1 MMFNKLSSKQTIE
14 QSDLDFLSDRNAA
27 MMLKTPRG
35 GRLLLWSVFAFLVCA
50 LVWANFTYLDEV
62 TVGQGKVIPSSQ
74 VQVIQNLEGGI
85 LKEVNVRVGQSVA
98 QGELL
103 MTIENTEAL
112 SSLRE
117 RQVERMNL
125 MVRAARLDAEANGEE
140 PKFTTEMQSGYQE
153 IINRE
158 MDLYRNRQISL
169 TTNQAIFEQQIAQ
182 KEQEVVEQNAKLS
195 NLEDSFQL
203 ASEELR
209 LTRPAFEQGAVSRV
223 ELLQL
228 ERQVNQL
235 QGDLQATK
243 LAIPRAR
250 SALQEART
258 KLAESTAKFRADA
271 QEQLTDVRAQ
281 LDQLRESSVTLEDKV
296 DRTLVRSPVKGIVK
310 QVQINTV
317 GGVIKPGMSLMEIVP
332 VDDSLLI
339 EAKVRPE
346 DVGFIKPELKAVV
359 KLSAYD
365 FSIYGG
371 LDAEVENI
379 SADTILDEEGNSFYV
394 VRVRT
399 NKNFLG
405 PSDAPLNIIPGMQS
419 TVDIITGKKSVL
431 DYLMKPIFKAQQNA
445 LRER

>member
-1 MMFNKLSSKQTIE
+1 MLKKSERKKIDQA
-14 QSDLDFLSDRNAA
+14 DLEFLSDRNAA
-27 MMLKTPRG
+27 IMLKTPQG
-35 GRLLLWSVFAFLVCA
+35 GRIILWGVFAFMICA
-50 LVWANFTYLDEV
+50 LIWMHFASIDEV

-85 LKEVNVRVGQSVA
+85 LKEINVRVGQSVA
-98 QGELL
+98 QGDLL

-117 RQVERMNL
+117 RQVERANL
-125 MVRAARLDAEANGEE
+125 MARAARLDAEANGLE
-140 PKFTTEMQSGYQE
+140 PVFADFIQKEYPDV
-153 IINRE
+153 INRE
-158 MDLYRNRQISL
+158 LDLYRNRLASL
-169 TTNQAIFEQQIAQ
+169 QANQAIFEQQVAQ
-182 KEQEVVEQNAKLS
+182 KQQEIVEQRAKLK
-195 NLEDSFQL
+195 NFQDSFEL
-203 ASEELR
+203 ANEELR

-235 QGDLQATK
+235 QGDLQATR
-243 LAIPRAR
+243 LALPRAQ
-250 SALQEART
+250 SALEEART
-258 KLAESTAKFRADA
+258 KLAESTAKFRAES
-271 QEQLTDVRAQ
+271 QEQLTDVRSQ
-281 LDQLRESSVTLEDKV
+281 LDQIREASVSLEDKV

-332 VDDSLLI
+332 VEDSLLI
-339 EAKVRPE
+339 EAKIRPE
-346 DVGFIKPELKAVV
+346 DIGFIKPDLPAVV
-359 KLSAYD
+359 KLTAYD

-371 LDAEVENI
+371 LEAKVENI

-399 NKNFLG
+399 ERSYLG
-405 PSDAPLNIIPGMQS
+405 SNDSPLPIIPGMQS
-419 TVDIITGKKSVL
+419 SVDIITGKKTIL
-431 DYLMKPIFKAQQNA
+431 DYILKPIFKARQNA